1 MCSKKMIAITMFNV
15 KKIKKQVSGTI
26 LFLNLTHAH
35 SKVFWPS

>member
-15 KKIKKQVSGTI
+15 KKKVSGTI

-35 SKVFWPS
+35 SKVFLPS

>member
-1 MCSKKMIAITMFNV
+1 MCSSNLFAITMFNV
-15 KKIKKQVSGTI
+15 KKKKQVSGTI